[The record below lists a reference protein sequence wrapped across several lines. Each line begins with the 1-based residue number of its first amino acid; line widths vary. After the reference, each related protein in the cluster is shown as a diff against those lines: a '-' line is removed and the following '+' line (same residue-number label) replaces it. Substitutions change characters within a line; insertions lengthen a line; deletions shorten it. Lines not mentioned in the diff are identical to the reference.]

1 MTHSGTV
8 TGLFILARAIATK
21 LAINWPAAMC
31 AACVSHLRAMATAMR
46 TRRML
51 ARLDD
56 RMLSDIGISRADAL
70 EEAGRVPWDVTSCRK
85 MPR

>member
-1 MTHSGTV
+1 MTHSGTA
-8 TGLFILARAIATK
+8 TGFFTLAQAIATK
-21 LAINWPAAMC
+21 LAINWPAAIC
-31 AACVSHLRAMATAMR
+31 AACVQRIRAMATTMR

-70 EEAGRVPWDVTSCRK
+70 EEAGRAPWNVTAHRK